1 MCVDRRLLFLES
13 EMTRITRREVLLR
26 SLGVA
31 ALAQTSAQSGR
42 EKVELKGVIRKI
54 SMLPGTSMPSLE
66 LETKEGTVN
75 VLLGSR
81 RYLLE
86 HNFNP
91 KAGVT
96 AVVKG
101 LRMDGSV
108 AACVIELPEENFS
121 LRLRTD
127 EGVPLWRGGRWGR
140 TR

>member
-1 MCVDRRLLFLES
+1 M
-13 EMTRITRREVLLR
+13 
-26 SLGVA
+26 
-31 ALAQTSAQSGR
+31 
-42 EKVELKGVIRKI
+42 IRKFRI
-54 SMLPGTSMPSLE
+54 AAGGGMPSLE
-66 LETKEGTVN
+66 LETAEGSVN

-101 LRMDGSV
+101 LRMDGAV

-127 EGVPLWRGGRWGR
+127 EGVPLWRGGRRGR

>member
-1 MCVDRRLLFLES
+1 MDEGLLLFHS
-13 EMTRITRREVLLR
+13 GMTRRTRRQVLLW

-54 SMLPGTSMPSLE
+54 SIVPGASMPSLE
-66 LETKEGTVN
+66 LGTEEGTVN